1 MHYTNYINN
10 QKNELDITLSS
21 DFLNLDAKASVK
33 DAIPELKL
41 NIDKLDLDYIGF
53 KNYQILD

>member
-1 MHYTNYINN
+1 MLANAGCKYVI
-10 QKNELDITLSS
+10 LG
-21 DFLNLDAKASVK
+21 VK